1 MSRLLDDK
9 QLKAYKK
16 FVPGHTAA
24 EIANMVYENWGIQ
37 LTVQKVHALNIRNNI
52 KSGLYQKYFGKA
64 DPRTSSSHHDLHK
77 RMAIGTVKRNETR
90 SKDRPNRAPIV
101 VVKQAE
107 KKWKPNHRRVWEEAY
122 GPIPKGYKT
131 VFLDGNSL
139 NFSITNLALVT
150 DAEFLVMNDKHL
162 ISSDKRVTRSG
173 IALARL
179 LSKTYQVK
187 RKKGSN

>member
-1 MSRLLDDK
+1 M
-9 QLKAYKK
+9 
-16 FVPGHTAA
+16 PGHTGA
-24 EIANMVYENWGIQ
+24 EIAKMVYENWGIQ

-64 DPRTSSSHHDLHK
+64 DPRRSSSHHDLHK

-107 KKWKPNHRRVWEEAY
+107 RKWKPNHRRVWEEAY